1 MVLRPSR
8 STLTDTLFPYTT
20 LFRSCPGSGAGD
32 REYHRLL
39 ADTRT
44 QSRELDR
51 RPSLTGCRAITAWL
65 SSSASAR
72 SSGGPPPHASRS
84 TLTLEM
90 TFSSIADRGA
100 FAVH

>member
-1 MVLRPSR
+1 MRISDWSSDVCSSDL
-8 STLTDTLFPYTT
+8 
-20 LFRSCPGSGAGD
+20 

-84 TLTLEM
+84 NLTLEKIGRAHVL
-90 TFSSIADRGA
+90 TPVTNAPVVCRTLHEKKNI
-100 FAVH
+100 